1 MQDNI
6 ASLGLSR
13 RVKDTYSKKTAED
26 VIREMDSI
34 TVDEAW
40 RKIKEHFDNQE
51 FIRKVE
57 YRVNFIENNHSV
69 LITICSC
76 GKYNYSSLLNILI
89 ELNIEDRR
97 GNDDGLSYIV
107 FKSPSFYLLS
117 KQGSSFVK
125 LYLDFAIDADV
136 LPTYKWNEIYQNE
149 SSLPYSLTNINVN
162 RMINAIEDY
171 VTIGEQVKQYVET
184 KYENDYDKLREK
196 DIEPIAK
203 KFFKKYIIDDI
214 WKFAGQHGAL
224 VDTDESARQ
233 NQFDVTPADIVRRSR
248 EIGSKSLEN
257 RLAQAILET
266 SGLNVSVSIPLRGEN
281 SNTITLK
288 VVRTPI
294 SKTIVLEELENTQ
307 PDYIRDNI
315 IEEKVSKAVV
325 SMLH

>member
-1 MQDNI
+1 MQYNI

-13 RVKDTYSKKTAED
+13 RVKGTYSKKTSED

-40 RKIKEHFDNQE
+40 KEIKEHFNNQE
-51 FIRKVE
+51 FLKKIGYKVSF
-57 YRVNFIENNHSV
+57 NDNIHCM

-76 GKYNYSSLLNILI
+76 GQYNYGPLLKI
-89 ELNIEDRR
+89 ELNVYIDDGI
-97 GNDDGLSYIV
+97 GNDDGLSYIT
-107 FKSPSFYLLS
+107 FQSPSFYLLS
-117 KQGSSFVK
+117 KRGSSFVK

-136 LPTYKWNEIYQNE
+136 LTTYKWNKIYQNE

-162 RMINAIEDY
+162 RVINAIEDY
-171 VTIGEQVKQYVET
+171 VAIGEQVKQYVET
-184 KYENDYDKLREK
+184 KYDNDYDNLKEK
-196 DIEPIAK
+196 DIEAIAK
-203 KFFKKYIIDDI
+203 KFFKKYIVDDI

-224 VDTDESARQ
+224 VATDESVIQ
-233 NQFDVTPADIVRRSR
+233 KQVDVTPADIVRRSR
-248 EIGSKSLEN
+248 EIGSKNLEN

-266 SGLNVSVSIPLRGEN
+266 SGLNISVCIPLREEN

-288 VVRTPI
+288 VARTPI
-294 SKTIVLEELENTQ
+294 LKTIALEESENTQ

-325 SMLH
+325 SMLR